1 MASIVHEKMK
11 IESMKHMTKLKK
23 LEKLPDPEYF
33 FIPLSQ
39 HIGQVAKETVKKG
52 DYVRQYEKIG
62 EITGNISS
70 NIHSPVSGSVEDIIE
85 NPLSNGVR
93 VKTVKIKND
102 FEYNQMELEKID
114 ISDICKLPKKKILEK
129 IKEAGIVGEGGAQ
142 FPTYVKYSI
151 GEKKIRTLILNGA
164 ECEPYLTSDYTVM
177 KEYAEEMFNGIKIV
191 DRLLDPE
198 EIVIGIENE
207 NRNLEDVLLPI
218 IKRDKLEKIRIQIL
232 PTAYPQGSE
241 LQLIKS
247 VTGKELRKGSIPVDS
262 GVIVSNVGTIKSVY
276 YAVSE
281 GIPVTERVVTISGEK
296 LNKIGNYLLK
306 IGTPLKHITDK
317 LSPANDSKIV
327 FGGPMMGTE
336 VEFIDRNKTVPVIKG
351 TSGILFLS
359 REIDSIQRENCISC
373 GACVDVCP
381 MGLLP
386 LYFEK
391 YYSDGKIKKLLRL
404 NIESC
409 IECGACEYACPS
421 RVPLI
426 SSIKNGK
433 AEIRQ
438 LGKEGEIR

>member
-85 NPLSNGVR
+85 NPLSNGVK

-114 ISDICKLPKKKILEK
+114 ISDICKLPKEKILEK

-218 IKRDKLEKIRIQIL
+218 IKRDRLEKIRIQIL

>member
-1 MASIVHEKMK
+1 
-11 IESMKHMTKLKK
+11 
-23 LEKLPDPEYF
+23 
-33 FIPLSQ
+33 
-39 HIGQVAKETVKKG
+39 
-52 DYVRQYEKIG
+52 
-62 EITGNISS
+62 
-70 NIHSPVSGSVEDIIE
+70 
-85 NPLSNGVR
+85 
-93 VKTVKIKND
+93 
-102 FEYNQMELEKID
+102 
-114 ISDICKLPKKKILEK
+114 
-129 IKEAGIVGEGGAQ
+129 
-142 FPTYVKYSI
+142 
-151 GEKKIRTLILNGA
+151 
-164 ECEPYLTSDYTVM
+164 M

>member
-85 NPLSNGVR
+85 NPLSNGVK

-114 ISDICKLPKKKILEK
+114 ISDICKLPKEKILEK

-218 IKRDKLEKIRIQIL
+218 IKRDRLEKIRIQIL

-404 NIESC
+404 NIDSC

>member
-85 NPLSNGVR
+85 NPLSNGVK

-114 ISDICKLPKKKILEK
+114 ISDICKLPKEKILEK

-164 ECEPYLTSDYTVM
+164 ECESYLTSDYTVM

-404 NIESC
+404 NIDSC

>member
-114 ISDICKLPKKKILEK
+114 ISDICKLPKEKILEK

-247 VTGKELRKGSIPVDS
+247 VTGKELRKGSLPLDS

-404 NIESC
+404 NIDSC

>member
-85 NPLSNGVR
+85 NPLSNGVK

-114 ISDICKLPKKKILEK
+114 ISDICKLPKEKILEK

-306 IGTPLKHITDK
+306 IRTPLKHITDK

-391 YYSDGKIKKLLRL
+391 YYSDGKIKKLLSNL
-404 NIESC
+404 E
-409 IECGACEYACPS
+409 EF
-421 RVPLI
+421 
-426 SSIKNGK
+426 KNFK
-433 AEIRQ
+433 
-438 LGKEGEIR
+438 

>member
-1 MASIVHEKMK
+1 MKNIIHEKMK
-11 IESMKHMTKLKK
+11 IDSMKHMTKLKK
-23 LEKLPDPEYF
+23 IEKLTDPEYF

-39 HIGQVAKETVKKG
+39 HIGQIAKETVEVG
-52 DYVRQYEKIG
+52 DYVKQYEMIGKIQ
-62 EITGNISS
+62 GNFSS
-70 NIHSPVSGSVEDIIE
+70 NIHSPVSGIVEDISE
-85 NPLSNGVR
+85 NVLSNGKN
-93 VKTVKIKND
+93 VKTIKIKND
-102 FEYNQMELEKID
+102 FKYNQIELEKISMSD
-114 ISDICKLPKKKILEK
+114 MYEISGEKILEK
-129 IKEAGIVGEGGAQ
+129 IKNAGIVGEGGAQ
-142 FPTYVKYSI
+142 FPTFVKYDVKD
-151 GEKKIRTLILNGA
+151 KKVDTFILNGA

-177 KEYAEEMFNGIKIV
+177 KEFSEEMFNGIKILE
-191 DRLLDPE
+191 RLLEPK

-207 NRNLEDVLLPI
+207 NKELEEIFLPI
-218 IKRDKLEKIRIQIL
+218 IKRDGLKKVKIQIL

-247 VTGKELRKGSIPVDS
+247 VTGKELKKGDIPIDS
-262 GVIVSNVGTIKSVY
+262 GVIVSNVGTVRSVY
-276 YAVSE
+276 RAVSE
-281 GIPVTERVVTISGEK
+281 GIPMTERVVTISGEK

-317 LSPANDSKIV
+317 LSPANDAKIV

-336 VEFIDRNKTVPVIKG
+336 VEFIDKNKTVPVIKG

-359 REIDSIQRENCISC
+359 RNIDDIERENCISC

-386 LYFEK
+386 LYFSK
-391 YYSDGKIKKLLRL
+391 YFSNGKIKKLVKL
-404 NIESC
+404 NIDSC

-433 AEIRQ
+433 MRINE
-438 LGKEGEIR
+438 LEKEGGLK

>member
-85 NPLSNGVR
+85 NPLSNGVK

-404 NIESC
+404 NIDSC

>member
-85 NPLSNGVR
+85 NPLSNGVK

-114 ISDICKLPKKKILEK
+114 ISDICKLPKEKILEK

-433 AEIRQ
+433 AEICQ

>member
-85 NPLSNGVR
+85 NPLSNGVK

-114 ISDICKLPKKKILEK
+114 ISDICKLPKEKILEK

-164 ECEPYLTSDYTVM
+164 ECESYLTSDYTVM

>member
-409 IECGACEYACPS
+409 IECGACEYSCPS

>member
-11 IESMKHMTKLKK
+11 IESMKYMTKLKK

-404 NIESC
+404 NIDSY

>member
-85 NPLSNGVR
+85 NPLSNGVK

>member
-114 ISDICKLPKKKILEK
+114 ISDICKLPKEKILEK

>member
-114 ISDICKLPKKKILEK
+114 ISDICKLPKEKILEK

-247 VTGKELRKGSIPVDS
+247 ATGKELRKGSIPVDS

>member
-1 MASIVHEKMK
+1 
-11 IESMKHMTKLKK
+11 
-23 LEKLPDPEYF
+23 
-33 FIPLSQ
+33 
-39 HIGQVAKETVKKG
+39 
-52 DYVRQYEKIG
+52 
-62 EITGNISS
+62 
-70 NIHSPVSGSVEDIIE
+70 
-85 NPLSNGVR
+85 
-93 VKTVKIKND
+93 
-102 FEYNQMELEKID
+102 MELEKID
-114 ISDICKLPKKKILEK
+114 ISDICKFPKEKILEK

-151 GEKKIRTLILNGA
+151 GERKIRTLILNGA

-218 IKRDKLEKIRIQIL
+218 IKRDRLEKIRIQIL

-247 VTGKELRKGSIPVDS
+247 VTGKELRKGSLPADS

-281 GIPVTERVVTISGEK
+281 GIPVIERVVTISGEK

-359 REIDSIQRENCISC
+359 REIDSIQKENCISC

-404 NIESC
+404 NIENC